1 MRRPMHIAFSEFK
14 KWLFSPKIVLFI
26 VMIIFVRENL
36 IVPMQDA
43 ADTMFQPLNILEP
56 CIASLN
62 SGLSVLAILL
72 CYILTIADFPS
83 SGGNECYYIYRAGKK
98 SCAMGEVIFMV
109 LSAFIYLFA
118 VIFLIGLQASPDGF
132 WADGWSIPATDYD
145 KSHNS
150 STGFIMANAISENI
164 VTNMAPFKAIIYS
177 FFPTMLSMILYA
189 FIYLEGT
196 LLGRKVKTYSLG
208 MRQRLGLAQ
217 ALMEDPGIYILDEPF
232 NGIDREGAA
241 EIRKIL
247 IDEKGKGKTIL
258 LSSHNDKD
266 ISEICDKMIEMDA
279 GKIVKE
285 TKVLIS

>member
-1 MRRPMHIAFSEFK
+1 MK
-14 KWLFSPKIVLFI
+14 
-26 VMIIFVRENL
+26 N
-36 IVPMQDA
+36 
-43 ADTMFQPLNILEP
+43 
-56 CIASLN
+56 
-62 SGLSVLAILL
+62 
-72 CYILTIADFPS
+72 
-83 SGGNECYYIYRAGKK
+83 
-98 SCAMGEVIFMV
+98 
-109 LSAFIYLFA
+109 
-118 VIFLIGLQASPDGF
+118 
-132 WADGWSIPATDYD
+132 
-145 KSHNS
+145 
-150 STGFIMANAISENI
+150 
-164 VTNMAPFKAIIYS
+164 
-177 FFPTMLSMILYA
+177 
-189 FIYLEGT
+189 
-196 LLGRKVKTYSLG
+196 RKVKTYSLG

>member
-1 MRRPMHIAFSEFK
+1 MVYEEIKKKINIEKDNANVSKKDENSQPDSDEFAAEIVVKNLSFDINKNHILYDISLSVNKGEAVGLVGQNGCGKTALMKCILGWFPVFK
-14 KWLFSPKIVLFI
+14 GE
-26 VMIIFVRENL
+26 IFVQGKKVPSEEEFPQDVGFIIETPGFISGMSGYDNL
-36 IVPMQDA
+36 SM
-43 ADTMFQPLNILEP
+43 LY
-56 CIASLN
+56 SLRN
-62 SGLSVLAILL
+62 KGGKEKIYEAIEKVGLSALK
-72 CYILTIADFPS
+72 
-83 SGGNECYYIYRAGKK
+83 N
-98 SCAMGEVIFMV
+98 
-109 LSAFIYLFA
+109 
-118 VIFLIGLQASPDGF
+118 
-132 WADGWSIPATDYD
+132 
-145 KSHNS
+145 
-150 STGFIMANAISENI
+150 
-164 VTNMAPFKAIIYS
+164 
-177 FFPTMLSMILYA
+177 
-189 FIYLEGT
+189 
-196 LLGRKVKTYSLG
+196 RKVKTYSLG